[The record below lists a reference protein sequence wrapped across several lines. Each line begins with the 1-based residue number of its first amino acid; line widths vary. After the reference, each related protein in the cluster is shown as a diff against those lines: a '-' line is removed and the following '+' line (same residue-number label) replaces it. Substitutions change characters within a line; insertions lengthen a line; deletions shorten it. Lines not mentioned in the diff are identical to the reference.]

1 MSDARHA
8 FADLCTAAAN
18 ALAAVP
24 ATHQPDVLVG
34 FDGFID
40 DIIDLVD
47 KRTSPTAYTRIPT
60 ITAFGQKVLA
70 AAGKSAGIGA
80 VTKVTK
86 LGGNGPIM
94 ANALCAQDTA
104 VLAIGILGEPAI
116 HPVFQPL
123 AARAKQTISLG
134 NAAVTSALEFEDGK
148 VMLNFSDP
156 MATITFDHVAARC
169 GGIDGLKTM
178 FKRSA
183 GIATVNWSQTPGM
196 TAMWRRFA
204 KDILPGLRSDRPLW
218 FVDLADPH
226 RCPADAI
233 RDGIAALQEIQKHAD
248 VVLGLNENECRQM
261 CEIFGIAYPA
271 KQPEWEAAREACVA
285 LREKFGFSRVMCHL
299 VKSSAVAWEGGS
311 AAADGFWEPK
321 PKITTGAGDHYNA
334 GFFAAVLAGIA
345 PAQCLQIGGATSGH
359 YVRTGDSPTRAQV
372 ISFLRH
378 AAQGAAKA

>member
-1 MSDARHA
+1 MSDDRRAYNE
-8 FADLCTAAAN
+8 LCNAAAT

-24 ATHQPDVLVG
+24 TTHKPEILVG

-47 KRTSPTAYTRIPT
+47 KRLSPKEYTRVLT
-60 ITAFGQKVLA
+60 ITDFGNKVLA

-94 ANALCAQDTA
+94 ANALCAQDAA
-104 VLAIGILGEPAI
+104 VTAIGILGDPVI

-134 NAAVTSALEFEDGK
+134 NAAVTSALEFDDGK

-169 GGIDGLKTM
+169 GGISGLKDL

-183 GIATVNWSQTPGM
+183 GIASVNWSQTPGM
-196 TAMWRRFA
+196 TDMWRRLA
-204 KDILPGLRSDRPLW
+204 KEILPNLRPDRPLF
-218 FVDLADPH
+218 FVDLADPR
-226 RCPADAI
+226 RCPNEQI
-233 RDGIAALQEIQKHAD
+233 KDGLEALQEVQKHVD

-261 CEIFGIAYPA
+261 CAVFGFPYPA
-271 KQPEWEAAREACVA
+271 HQQEWEAAREACVA
-285 LREKFGFSRVMCHL
+285 LRQHFGFSRVMCHL
-299 VKSSAVAWEGGS
+299 VKSSAVAWSGGS
-311 AAADGFWEPK
+311 AASDGFYEPK
-321 PKITTGAGDHYNA
+321 PKITTGAGDHFNA
-334 GFFAAVLAGIA
+334 GFFGALLAGMA
-345 PAQCLQIGGATSGH
+345 PAHCLQLGGATSGH
-359 YVRTGDSPTRAQV
+359 YVRTGESPTRAQV
-372 ISFLRH
+372 VAFLRA
-378 AAQGAAKA
+378 AAQSAARA

>member
-1 MSDARHA
+1 MTDRA

-18 ALAAVP
+18 ALVAVP
-24 ATHQPDVLVG
+24 ASHHPDILVG

-47 KRTSPTAYTRIPT
+47 KRISPTEYIRIAT
-60 ITAFGQKVLA
+60 ITGFGNKVLA

-94 ANALCAQDTA
+94 ANALCAQEAA
-104 VLAIGILGEPAI
+104 VTAIGILGEPTI

-134 NAAVTSALEFEDGK
+134 NAAVTSALEFDDGK

-169 GGIDGLKTM
+169 GGIAGLKNL

-183 GIATVNWSQTPGM
+183 GIASVNWSQTPDM

-204 KDILPGLRSDRPLW
+204 KDVFPGLRNDRPLF

-226 RCPADAI
+226 RCPAEQI
-233 RDGIAALQEIQKHAD
+233 VEGLNALKELQAYVD

-261 CEIFGIAYPA
+261 CGIFGVIYPSSP
-271 KQPEWEAAREACVA
+271 QPEWEAAREACVG
-285 LREKFGFSRVMCHL
+285 LRKHFGFSRVMCHL
-299 VKSSAVAWEGGS
+299 VKSSAVAWDGGS
-311 AAADGFWEPK
+311 AASNGFWEPK

-334 GFFAAVLAGIA
+334 GFFAALLAGIA
-345 PAQCLQIGGATSGH
+345 PAQCLQLGGATSGH
-359 YVRTGDSPTRAQV
+359 YVRTGESPTRAQV
-372 ISFLRH
+372 VEFLR
-378 AAQGAAKA
+378 AAAKA